1 MIITFKGNVHKCSF
15 RQKEIHVKQQQ
26 EIQVFRH
33 FMGADYILQLTPDF
47 HWNKQD
53 SVRQDWCFFIL
64 HKTLGLFSSMEIIHP
79 SYLLIIKH

>member
-1 MIITFKGNVHKCSF
+1 MIITFKGDVHKCSF

-47 HWNKQD
+47 TGTN
-53 SVRQDWCFFIL
+53 RIL
-64 HKTLGLFSSMEIIHP
+64 CDKTGVFLFC
-79 SYLLIIKH
+79 IKLSACLAPWK